1 MFISIHVIQSLPP
14 SNPNR
19 GREGEPKHAPLGG
32 VVRAALSSQSQKHS
46 ARQWY
51 HAAFEADPSGFAYR
65 SREWHTQLAGQLG
78 WAPDHQKEN
87 IARLI
92 LALLNSSPANLFANA
107 IAMQNLIFMGI
118 AEMQEIAVM
127 SQSCSEALG
136 ELSDDFEAYKIWAA
150 SQKAPVEE
158 PVVEDAAAEDAAAED
173 ESTGKKKGKSKKAEF
188 GRHPTPARLRPIIQC
203 ISGAMGST
211 VPGDIALFGRMM
223 ASSGFGSTDGTVEVA
238 TAIGVNALGRS
249 KSDRGWVPGQ
259 VDFFSAGDDLALPNT
274 SGAAMLGETLFA
286 APTLYRY
293 ANVTCHE
300 AAKLIGDREAAA
312 EAIKRFINGFLRA
325 LPTGHSRQFAHGVL
339 PEFVLL
345 EVLKTAPYGYSQ
357 AFLSPING
365 PDTSVPTEFGGLSI
379 SQQAVTA
386 LMRHRANSIAL
397 YGGTPERLAITAL
410 STHWE
415 SEDVLPLDEASASVL
430 AHPGVL
436 EK

>member
-1 MFISIHVIQSLPP
+1 MFVAVHAIQSLPP

-19 GREGEPKHAPLGG
+19 GKDGEPKHSPLGG
-32 VVRAALSSQSQKHS
+32 VVRACLSSQSQKHA

-51 HAAFEADPSGFAYR
+51 HAAFESDPSGFAYR
-65 SREWHTQLAGQLG
+65 SREWHGQLAAQLG
-78 WAPDHQKEN
+78 WAPDHQKDN

-107 IAMQNLIFMGI
+107 ISMQNLIFMGL
-118 AEMQEIAVM
+118 AEMQAIAIM
-127 SQSCSEALG
+127 SQSCAEALG
-136 ELSDDFEAYKIWAA
+136 FLSDDFEAYKVWAA
-150 SQKAPVEE
+150 NQKTIVEEPEEPVEE
-158 PVVEDAAAEDAAAED
+158 PEEPVEDA
-173 ESTGKKKGKSKKAEF
+173 GKKKAKSKKAEF
-188 GRHPTPARLRPIIQC
+188 GRHPTPAKLRPIIQC
-203 ISGAMGST
+203 ISSAMGST

-238 TAIGVNALGRS
+238 AAIGVGALGRS
-249 KSDRGWVPGQ
+249 RSDKGWVPGQ
-259 VDFFSAGDDLALPNT
+259 VDFFSAADDLALPNT

-293 ANVTCHE
+293 ANVNCHE
-300 AAKLIGDREAAA
+300 AANLIGNREAAA
-312 EAIKRFINGFLRA
+312 EAIRRFVNGFLRA

-365 PDTSVPTEFGGLSI
+365 PDTSVPTEFGGLSV
-379 SQQAVTA
+379 SQQAVNA
-386 LMRHRANSIAL
+386 LMRHRMNSIEL
-397 YGGTPERLAITAL
+397 FGGAPESFAITAL
-410 STHWE
+410 STHWGTE
-415 SEDVLPLDEASASVL
+415 EVLPLDKAIASVL